1 MRKTY
6 GVPMTACLGLNVDR
20 AQLARAIR
28 QTAMNLAEQWPLQFH
43 SSMDQLQW
51 CCVQLGLQLVMDI
64 QTRTLFFE
72 EINAR

>member
-1 MRKTY
+1 MIYNIGT
-6 GVPMTACLGLNVDR
+6 TFCTVDR

-28 QTAMNLAEQWPLQFH
+28 QTAMDLAEQWPLQFE
-43 SSMDQLQW
+43 SSLQHLHW

-64 QTRTLFFE
+64 ETRTLYFE